1 MRERLSVEDVKL
13 NVDILDVIQEY
24 VILRKSGRNYVG
36 LCPFHSEKT
45 GSFNVNQQEQFFKCF
60 GCGAGGDVF
69 TFLMK
74 ITSEPF
80 AVVLKMLHERQE
92 NQKSGIQRV
101 REGSI
106 TKDTKKLPDKELHQI
121 STSLAQTLV
130 VLDKHKTHLMSPS
143 RGLSEKEI
151 EIRGYRSFPDKP
163 WQPFSKMKNR
173 NYEGFPSA

>member
-1 MRERLSVEDVKL
+1 MRDQLSVEDVKM

-60 GCGAGGDVF
+60 GCGEGGVVF

-80 AVVLKMLHERQE
+80 AVVLKMLRERQE
-92 NQKSGIQRV
+92 NGIKRV
-101 REGSI
+101 TEGSI
-106 TKDTKKLPDKELHQI
+106 KKSTKKLPDKELHQI
-121 STSLAQTLV
+121 STSLA
-130 VLDKHKTHLMSPS
+130 
-143 RGLSEKEI
+143 
-151 EIRGYRSFPDKP
+151 
-163 WQPFSKMKNR
+163 
-173 NYEGFPSA
+173 

>member
-1 MRERLSVEDVKL
+1 MRDQLSVEDVKM

-24 VILRKSGRNYVG
+24 VILRRSGRNYVG

-60 GCGAGGDVF
+60 GCGEGGDVF

-80 AVVLKMLHERQE
+80 AVVLKMLRERQE
-92 NQKSGIQRV
+92 NGIKRV

-106 TKDTKKLPDKELHQI
+106 KKSTKKLPDKELHQI
-121 STSLAQTLV
+121 STSLA
-130 VLDKHKTHLMSPS
+130 
-143 RGLSEKEI
+143 
-151 EIRGYRSFPDKP
+151 
-163 WQPFSKMKNR
+163 
-173 NYEGFPSA
+173 